1 MDARN
6 ANATRNRWVMGLR
19 TATVVVLLGTLA
31 AVWHPINLSTA
42 SHAATAASNDT
53 VAAAPAPD
61 TAGYFPARFPE
72 PENVEPQAPTF

>member
-6 ANATRNRWVMGLR
+6 GNETRNRWVMGLR

-31 AVWHPINLSTA
+31 AVWHPINLSTV
-42 SHAATAASNDT
+42 SHAATAASNDA
-53 VAAAPAPD
+53 VAAAAAPD
-61 TAGYFPARFPE
+61 TAAYLPARLPE